1 MNTLALIQKKIQENR
16 RLSDAR
22 INVTKYRGVDCQ
34 VHQEGNE
41 SHGTFCY
48 RGRIY
53 TK

>member
-34 VHQEGNE
+34 VHQEAKE

-48 RGRIY
+48 RGRVY